1 MDCISWSGLNSHRF
15 SIIDEDDTEYFE
27 YTSDGDNTE
36 YTEFTENNEYTE
48 YISDGDNTEYT
59 EFTENNEYTK
69 YTENNEY
76 TEYNEGGWGSGGHCN
91 DIDNNCAEWAG
102 SLVGVFV

>member
-27 YTSDGDNTE
+27 YT
-36 YTEFTENNEYTE
+36 
-48 YISDGDNTEYT
+48 SDGDNTEYT